1 MSQSKRKIQM
11 MSITAMLIAVGVL
24 IPMYSPVKIMLEPMS
39 FTLGSHIAIMIAMF
53 VSPLSALGVA
63 LGTTAG
69 FYLAGF
75 TLPVVLRALTHVVWA
90 YAGALYLKKH
100 PDLFQS
106 PAKTFVFNLAVAIVH
121 AVLEVIIVMPL
132 YTGYDASQLFYLL
145 FVLVGAE
152 VDLNSI
158 GGIWLPVLGVILG
171 ALAFRCAG
179 VFLCLLRTR
188 LCLKER
194 LFCMLA
200 YGRSDQA
207 YRIQRKPEIALTEI
221 KKTAGRSCLQPEGT
235 RGSLLSLIH
244 SRCIHLHVDQE
255 QSAFQPCL
263 DMDVHLRA
271 QLADDGHAQTAA
283 AALSGTISLIKAL
296 EDAADIDLCR
306 IGMVGKRA
314 VHPVFFLTDDDRE
327 RCASIPQRIDD
338 QILEYPFHGIGIH
351 HDGGILC

>member
-75 TLPVVLRALTHVVWA
+75 TLPVVLRALTHVIWA

-106 PAKTFVFNLAVAIVH
+106 PVKTFVFNLAVAIVH

-145 FVLVGAE
+145 FVLVGIGSVVHST
-152 VDLNSI
+152 VDF
-158 GGIWLPVLGVILG
+158 V
-171 ALAFRCAG
+171 
-179 VFLCLLRTR
+179 
-188 LCLKER
+188 
-194 LFCMLA
+194 
-200 YGRSDQA
+200 
-207 YRIQRKPEIALTEI
+207 
-221 KKTAGRSCLQPEGT
+221 
-235 RGSLLSLIH
+235 LSL
-244 SRCIHLHVDQE
+244 VVWKAVTA
-255 QSAFQPCL
+255 SA
-263 DMDVHLRA
+263 A
-271 QLADDGHAQTAA
+271 
-283 AALSGTISLIKAL
+283 I
-296 EDAADIDLCR
+296 
-306 IGMVGKRA
+306 RA
-314 VHPVFFLTDDDRE
+314 VAVIKH
-327 RCASIPQRIDD
+327 
-338 QILEYPFHGIGIH
+338 IGFS
-351 HDGGILC
+351 GSRK

>member
-106 PAKTFVFNLAVAIVH
+106 PVKTFVFNLAVAIVH

-145 FVLVGAE
+145 FVLVGIGSVVHST
-152 VDLNSI
+152 VDF
-158 GGIWLPVLGVILG
+158 V
-171 ALAFRCAG
+171 
-179 VFLCLLRTR
+179 
-188 LCLKER
+188 
-194 LFCMLA
+194 
-200 YGRSDQA
+200 
-207 YRIQRKPEIALTEI
+207 
-221 KKTAGRSCLQPEGT
+221 
-235 RGSLLSLIH
+235 LSL
-244 SRCIHLHVDQE
+244 VVWKAVTA
-255 QSAFQPCL
+255 SA
-263 DMDVHLRA
+263 A
-271 QLADDGHAQTAA
+271 
-283 AALSGTISLIKAL
+283 I
-296 EDAADIDLCR
+296 
-306 IGMVGKRA
+306 RA
-314 VHPVFFLTDDDRE
+314 VAVIKH
-327 RCASIPQRIDD
+327 
-338 QILEYPFHGIGIH
+338 IGFS
-351 HDGGILC
+351 GSRK

>member
-106 PAKTFVFNLAVAIVH
+106 PVKTFVFNLAVAIVH

-145 FVLVGAE
+145 FVLVGIGSVVHST
-152 VDLNSI
+152 VDF
-158 GGIWLPVLGVILG
+158 V
-171 ALAFRCAG
+171 
-179 VFLCLLRTR
+179 
-188 LCLKER
+188 
-194 LFCMLA
+194 
-200 YGRSDQA
+200 
-207 YRIQRKPEIALTEI
+207 
-221 KKTAGRSCLQPEGT
+221 
-235 RGSLLSLIH
+235 LSL
-244 SRCIHLHVDQE
+244 VVWKAVTA
-255 QSAFQPCL
+255 SA
-263 DMDVHLRA
+263 A
-271 QLADDGHAQTAA
+271 
-283 AALSGTISLIKAL
+283 I
-296 EDAADIDLCR
+296 
-306 IGMVGKRA
+306 RA
-314 VHPVFFLTDDDRE
+314 VAVIKH
-327 RCASIPQRIDD
+327 
-338 QILEYPFHGIGIH
+338 IGFSESRKSH
-351 HDGGILC
+351 

>member
-132 YTGYDASQLFYLL
+132 YTGYDDDASQLFYLL
-145 FVLVGAE
+145 FVLVGIGSVVHST
-152 VDLNSI
+152 VDF
-158 GGIWLPVLGVILG
+158 V
-171 ALAFRCAG
+171 
-179 VFLCLLRTR
+179 
-188 LCLKER
+188 
-194 LFCMLA
+194 
-200 YGRSDQA
+200 
-207 YRIQRKPEIALTEI
+207 
-221 KKTAGRSCLQPEGT
+221 
-235 RGSLLSLIH
+235 LSL
-244 SRCIHLHVDQE
+244 VVWKAVTA
-255 QSAFQPCL
+255 SA
-263 DMDVHLRA
+263 A
-271 QLADDGHAQTAA
+271 
-283 AALSGTISLIKAL
+283 I
-296 EDAADIDLCR
+296 
-306 IGMVGKRA
+306 RA
-314 VHPVFFLTDDDRE
+314 VAVIKH
-327 RCASIPQRIDD
+327 
-338 QILEYPFHGIGIH
+338 IGFS
-351 HDGGILC
+351 GSRK

>member
-106 PAKTFVFNLAVAIVH
+106 PVKTFVFNLAVAIVH

-145 FVLVGAE
+145 FVLVGIGSVVHST
-152 VDLNSI
+152 VDF
-158 GGIWLPVLGVILG
+158 V
-171 ALAFRCAG
+171 
-179 VFLCLLRTR
+179 
-188 LCLKER
+188 
-194 LFCMLA
+194 
-200 YGRSDQA
+200 
-207 YRIQRKPEIALTEI
+207 
-221 KKTAGRSCLQPEGT
+221 
-235 RGSLLSLIH
+235 LSLA
-244 SRCIHLHVDQE
+244 VWKAVTA
-255 QSAFQPCL
+255 SA
-263 DMDVHLRA
+263 A
-271 QLADDGHAQTAA
+271 
-283 AALSGTISLIKAL
+283 I
-296 EDAADIDLCR
+296 
-306 IGMVGKRA
+306 RA
-314 VHPVFFLTDDDRE
+314 VAVIKH
-327 RCASIPQRIDD
+327 
-338 QILEYPFHGIGIH
+338 IGFS
-351 HDGGILC
+351 GSRK

>member
-106 PAKTFVFNLAVAIVH
+106 PVKTFVFNLAVAIVH
-121 AVLEVIIVMPL
+121 AVLEVIIVMLL

-145 FVLVGAE
+145 FVLVGVGSVVHST
-152 VDLNSI
+152 VDF
-158 GGIWLPVLGVILG
+158 V
-171 ALAFRCAG
+171 
-179 VFLCLLRTR
+179 
-188 LCLKER
+188 
-194 LFCMLA
+194 
-200 YGRSDQA
+200 
-207 YRIQRKPEIALTEI
+207 
-221 KKTAGRSCLQPEGT
+221 
-235 RGSLLSLIH
+235 LSL
-244 SRCIHLHVDQE
+244 VVWKAVTA
-255 QSAFQPCL
+255 SA
-263 DMDVHLRA
+263 A
-271 QLADDGHAQTAA
+271 
-283 AALSGTISLIKAL
+283 I
-296 EDAADIDLCR
+296 
-306 IGMVGKRA
+306 RA
-314 VHPVFFLTDDDRE
+314 VAVIKH
-327 RCASIPQRIDD
+327 
-338 QILEYPFHGIGIH
+338 IGFS
-351 HDGGILC
+351 GSRK

>member
-11 MSITAMLIAVGVL
+11 MCITAMLIAVGVL

-106 PAKTFVFNLAVAIVH
+106 PVKTFVFNLAVAIVH

-145 FVLVGAE
+145 FVLVGIGSVVHST
-152 VDLNSI
+152 VDF
-158 GGIWLPVLGVILG
+158 V
-171 ALAFRCAG
+171 
-179 VFLCLLRTR
+179 
-188 LCLKER
+188 
-194 LFCMLA
+194 
-200 YGRSDQA
+200 
-207 YRIQRKPEIALTEI
+207 
-221 KKTAGRSCLQPEGT
+221 
-235 RGSLLSLIH
+235 LSL
-244 SRCIHLHVDQE
+244 VVWKAVTA
-255 QSAFQPCL
+255 SA
-263 DMDVHLRA
+263 A
-271 QLADDGHAQTAA
+271 
-283 AALSGTISLIKAL
+283 I
-296 EDAADIDLCR
+296 
-306 IGMVGKRA
+306 RA
-314 VHPVFFLTDDDRE
+314 VAVIKH
-327 RCASIPQRIDD
+327 
-338 QILEYPFHGIGIH
+338 IGFS
-351 HDGGILC
+351 GSRK

>member
-1 MSQSKRKIQM
+1 MSHSKRKIQM

-106 PAKTFVFNLAVAIVH
+106 PVKTFVFNLAVAIVH

-145 FVLVGAE
+145 FVLVGIGSVVHST
-152 VDLNSI
+152 VDF
-158 GGIWLPVLGVILG
+158 V
-171 ALAFRCAG
+171 
-179 VFLCLLRTR
+179 
-188 LCLKER
+188 
-194 LFCMLA
+194 
-200 YGRSDQA
+200 
-207 YRIQRKPEIALTEI
+207 
-221 KKTAGRSCLQPEGT
+221 
-235 RGSLLSLIH
+235 LSL
-244 SRCIHLHVDQE
+244 VVWKAVTA
-255 QSAFQPCL
+255 SA
-263 DMDVHLRA
+263 A
-271 QLADDGHAQTAA
+271 
-283 AALSGTISLIKAL
+283 I
-296 EDAADIDLCR
+296 
-306 IGMVGKRA
+306 RA
-314 VHPVFFLTDDDRE
+314 VAVIKH
-327 RCASIPQRIDD
+327 
-338 QILEYPFHGIGIH
+338 IGFS
-351 HDGGILC
+351 GSRK

>member
-106 PAKTFVFNLAVAIVH
+106 PVKTFVFNLAVAIVH
-121 AVLEVIIVMPL
+121 AVLEVIIVMLL

-145 FVLVGAE
+145 FVLVGVGSVVHST
-152 VDLNSI
+152 VDF
-158 GGIWLPVLGVILG
+158 V
-171 ALAFRCAG
+171 
-179 VFLCLLRTR
+179 
-188 LCLKER
+188 
-194 LFCMLA
+194 
-200 YGRSDQA
+200 
-207 YRIQRKPEIALTEI
+207 
-221 KKTAGRSCLQPEGT
+221 
-235 RGSLLSLIH
+235 LSLA
-244 SRCIHLHVDQE
+244 VWKAVTA
-255 QSAFQPCL
+255 SA
-263 DMDVHLRA
+263 A
-271 QLADDGHAQTAA
+271 
-283 AALSGTISLIKAL
+283 I
-296 EDAADIDLCR
+296 
-306 IGMVGKRA
+306 RA
-314 VHPVFFLTDDDRE
+314 VAVIKH
-327 RCASIPQRIDD
+327 
-338 QILEYPFHGIGIH
+338 IGFSESRK
-351 HDGGILC
+351 

>member
-132 YTGYDASQLFYLL
+132 YTGYDDDASQLFYLL
-145 FVLVGAE
+145 FVLVGIGSVVHST
-152 VDLNSI
+152 VDF
-158 GGIWLPVLGVILG
+158 V
-171 ALAFRCAG
+171 
-179 VFLCLLRTR
+179 
-188 LCLKER
+188 
-194 LFCMLA
+194 
-200 YGRSDQA
+200 
-207 YRIQRKPEIALTEI
+207 
-221 KKTAGRSCLQPEGT
+221 
-235 RGSLLSLIH
+235 LSL
-244 SRCIHLHVDQE
+244 VVWK
-255 QSAFQPCL
+255 A
-263 DMDVHLRA
+263 V
-271 QLADDGHAQTAA
+271 TASVA
-283 AALSGTISLIKAL
+283 I
-296 EDAADIDLCR
+296 
-306 IGMVGKRA
+306 RA
-314 VHPVFFLTDDDRE
+314 VAVIKH
-327 RCASIPQRIDD
+327 
-338 QILEYPFHGIGIH
+338 IGFS
-351 HDGGILC
+351 GSRK

>member
-106 PAKTFVFNLAVAIVH
+106 PVKTFVFNLAVAIVH

-145 FVLVGAE
+145 FVLVGIGSVVHST
-152 VDLNSI
+152 VDF
-158 GGIWLPVLGVILG
+158 V
-171 ALAFRCAG
+171 
-179 VFLCLLRTR
+179 
-188 LCLKER
+188 
-194 LFCMLA
+194 
-200 YGRSDQA
+200 
-207 YRIQRKPEIALTEI
+207 
-221 KKTAGRSCLQPEGT
+221 
-235 RGSLLSLIH
+235 LSL
-244 SRCIHLHVDQE
+244 VVWKAVTA
-255 QSAFQPCL
+255 SA
-263 DMDVHLRA
+263 A
-271 QLADDGHAQTAA
+271 
-283 AALSGTISLIKAL
+283 I
-296 EDAADIDLCR
+296 
-306 IGMVGKRA
+306 RA
-314 VHPVFFLTDDDRE
+314 VAVIKH
-327 RCASIPQRIDD
+327 
-338 QILEYPFHGIGIH
+338 IGFSESRK
-351 HDGGILC
+351 

>member
-39 FTLGSHIAIMIAMF
+39 FTLGSHIAIIIAMF

-145 FVLVGAE
+145 FVLVGVGSVVHST
-152 VDLNSI
+152 VDF
-158 GGIWLPVLGVILG
+158 V
-171 ALAFRCAG
+171 
-179 VFLCLLRTR
+179 
-188 LCLKER
+188 
-194 LFCMLA
+194 
-200 YGRSDQA
+200 
-207 YRIQRKPEIALTEI
+207 
-221 KKTAGRSCLQPEGT
+221 
-235 RGSLLSLIH
+235 LSLA
-244 SRCIHLHVDQE
+244 VWKAVTA
-255 QSAFQPCL
+255 SA
-263 DMDVHLRA
+263 A
-271 QLADDGHAQTAA
+271 
-283 AALSGTISLIKAL
+283 I
-296 EDAADIDLCR
+296 
-306 IGMVGKRA
+306 RA
-314 VHPVFFLTDDDRE
+314 VAVIKH
-327 RCASIPQRIDD
+327 
-338 QILEYPFHGIGIH
+338 IGFSESRK
-351 HDGGILC
+351 

>member
-106 PAKTFVFNLAVAIVH
+106 PAKTLVFNLAVAIVH

-145 FVLVGAE
+145 FVLVGVGSVVHST
-152 VDLNSI
+152 VDF
-158 GGIWLPVLGVILG
+158 V
-171 ALAFRCAG
+171 
-179 VFLCLLRTR
+179 
-188 LCLKER
+188 
-194 LFCMLA
+194 
-200 YGRSDQA
+200 
-207 YRIQRKPEIALTEI
+207 
-221 KKTAGRSCLQPEGT
+221 
-235 RGSLLSLIH
+235 LSLA
-244 SRCIHLHVDQE
+244 VWKAVTA
-255 QSAFQPCL
+255 SA
-263 DMDVHLRA
+263 A
-271 QLADDGHAQTAA
+271 
-283 AALSGTISLIKAL
+283 I
-296 EDAADIDLCR
+296 
-306 IGMVGKRA
+306 RA
-314 VHPVFFLTDDDRE
+314 VAVIKH
-327 RCASIPQRIDD
+327 
-338 QILEYPFHGIGIH
+338 IGFSESRK
-351 HDGGILC
+351 

>member
-106 PAKTFVFNLAVAIVH
+106 PVKTFVFNLAVAIVH

-145 FVLVGAE
+145 FVLVGIGSVVHST
-152 VDLNSI
+152 VDF
-158 GGIWLPVLGVILG
+158 V
-171 ALAFRCAG
+171 
-179 VFLCLLRTR
+179 
-188 LCLKER
+188 
-194 LFCMLA
+194 
-200 YGRSDQA
+200 
-207 YRIQRKPEIALTEI
+207 
-221 KKTAGRSCLQPEGT
+221 
-235 RGSLLSLIH
+235 LSL
-244 SRCIHLHVDQE
+244 VVWKAVTA
-255 QSAFQPCL
+255 SA
-263 DMDVHLRA
+263 A
-271 QLADDGHAQTAA
+271 
-283 AALSGTISLIKAL
+283 I
-296 EDAADIDLCR
+296 
-306 IGMVGKRA
+306 RA
-314 VHPVFFLTDDDRE
+314 VAVIKH
-327 RCASIPQRIDD
+327 
-338 QILEYPFHGIGIH
+338 IGFN
-351 HDGGILC
+351 GSRK

>member
-75 TLPVVLRALTHVVWA
+75 TLPVMLRALTHVVWA

-106 PAKTFVFNLAVAIVH
+106 PVKTFVFNLAVAIVH

-145 FVLVGAE
+145 FVLVGIGSVVHST
-152 VDLNSI
+152 VDF
-158 GGIWLPVLGVILG
+158 V
-171 ALAFRCAG
+171 
-179 VFLCLLRTR
+179 
-188 LCLKER
+188 
-194 LFCMLA
+194 
-200 YGRSDQA
+200 
-207 YRIQRKPEIALTEI
+207 
-221 KKTAGRSCLQPEGT
+221 
-235 RGSLLSLIH
+235 LSL
-244 SRCIHLHVDQE
+244 VVWKAVTA
-255 QSAFQPCL
+255 SA
-263 DMDVHLRA
+263 A
-271 QLADDGHAQTAA
+271 
-283 AALSGTISLIKAL
+283 I
-296 EDAADIDLCR
+296 
-306 IGMVGKRA
+306 RA
-314 VHPVFFLTDDDRE
+314 VAVIKH
-327 RCASIPQRIDD
+327 
-338 QILEYPFHGIGIH
+338 IGFS
-351 HDGGILC
+351 GSRK

>member
-106 PAKTFVFNLAVAIVH
+106 PVKTFVFNLAVAIVH

-145 FVLVGAE
+145 FVLVGVGSVVHST
-152 VDLNSI
+152 VDF
-158 GGIWLPVLGVILG
+158 V
-171 ALAFRCAG
+171 
-179 VFLCLLRTR
+179 
-188 LCLKER
+188 
-194 LFCMLA
+194 
-200 YGRSDQA
+200 
-207 YRIQRKPEIALTEI
+207 
-221 KKTAGRSCLQPEGT
+221 
-235 RGSLLSLIH
+235 LSLA
-244 SRCIHLHVDQE
+244 VWKAVTA
-255 QSAFQPCL
+255 SA
-263 DMDVHLRA
+263 A
-271 QLADDGHAQTAA
+271 
-283 AALSGTISLIKAL
+283 I
-296 EDAADIDLCR
+296 
-306 IGMVGKRA
+306 RA
-314 VHPVFFLTDDDRE
+314 VAVIKH
-327 RCASIPQRIDD
+327 
-338 QILEYPFHGIGIH
+338 IGFSKSRK
-351 HDGGILC
+351 

>member
-106 PAKTFVFNLAVAIVH
+106 PAKTIVFNLAVAIVH

-145 FVLVGAE
+145 FVLVGIGSVVHST
-152 VDLNSI
+152 VDF
-158 GGIWLPVLGVILG
+158 V
-171 ALAFRCAG
+171 
-179 VFLCLLRTR
+179 
-188 LCLKER
+188 
-194 LFCMLA
+194 
-200 YGRSDQA
+200 
-207 YRIQRKPEIALTEI
+207 
-221 KKTAGRSCLQPEGT
+221 
-235 RGSLLSLIH
+235 LSLA
-244 SRCIHLHVDQE
+244 VWKAVTA
-255 QSAFQPCL
+255 SA
-263 DMDVHLRA
+263 A
-271 QLADDGHAQTAA
+271 
-283 AALSGTISLIKAL
+283 I
-296 EDAADIDLCR
+296 
-306 IGMVGKRA
+306 RA
-314 VHPVFFLTDDDRE
+314 VAVIKH
-327 RCASIPQRIDD
+327 
-338 QILEYPFHGIGIH
+338 IGFSESRK
-351 HDGGILC
+351 

>member
-106 PAKTFVFNLAVAIVH
+106 PVKTFVFNLAVAIVH

-145 FVLVGAE
+145 FVLVGVGSVVHST
-152 VDLNSI
+152 VDF
-158 GGIWLPVLGVILG
+158 V
-171 ALAFRCAG
+171 
-179 VFLCLLRTR
+179 
-188 LCLKER
+188 
-194 LFCMLA
+194 
-200 YGRSDQA
+200 
-207 YRIQRKPEIALTEI
+207 
-221 KKTAGRSCLQPEGT
+221 
-235 RGSLLSLIH
+235 LSLA
-244 SRCIHLHVDQE
+244 VWKAVTA
-255 QSAFQPCL
+255 SA
-263 DMDVHLRA
+263 A
-271 QLADDGHAQTAA
+271 
-283 AALSGTISLIKAL
+283 I
-296 EDAADIDLCR
+296 
-306 IGMVGKRA
+306 RA
-314 VHPVFFLTDDDRE
+314 VAVIKH
-327 RCASIPQRIDD
+327 
-338 QILEYPFHGIGIH
+338 IGFSESRK
-351 HDGGILC
+351 

>member
-90 YAGALYLKKH
+90 YAGPLYLKNH

-106 PAKTFVFNLAVAIVH
+106 PAKTFFINLTVAIVH

-145 FVLVGAE
+145 FVLVGVGSVVHST
-152 VDLNSI
+152 VDF
-158 GGIWLPVLGVILG
+158 V
-171 ALAFRCAG
+171 
-179 VFLCLLRTR
+179 
-188 LCLKER
+188 
-194 LFCMLA
+194 
-200 YGRSDQA
+200 
-207 YRIQRKPEIALTEI
+207 
-221 KKTAGRSCLQPEGT
+221 
-235 RGSLLSLIH
+235 LSLA
-244 SRCIHLHVDQE
+244 VWKAVTA
-255 QSAFQPCL
+255 SA
-263 DMDVHLRA
+263 A
-271 QLADDGHAQTAA
+271 
-283 AALSGTISLIKAL
+283 I
-296 EDAADIDLCR
+296 
-306 IGMVGKRA
+306 RA
-314 VHPVFFLTDDDRE
+314 VAVIKH
-327 RCASIPQRIDD
+327 
-338 QILEYPFHGIGIH
+338 IGFSESRK
-351 HDGGILC
+351 